1 MQIYIIF
8 FNKDE
13 KKIKMLLKSI
23 NFMFFFDLYILLLN
37 YFFMKYWIY
46 IVLFSCIISLNAN
59 AQFDAD
65 TSNLFMNSNP
75 HEKQLCFDFQ
85 SNLFLR
91 NNEYFN
97 NLYDGMTLIGTN
109 FNPSLSY
116 SFSSK
121 LLFNIGWY
129 VRFFNGRKQPTVNE
143 IFYRLRYN
151 ISPSFTLVM
160 GDIDGYAQHH
170 LIEPLMCTDYYY
182 LNPPEKGLQFLLK
195 NHRLSSDLWINWQKF
210 ILPGDNFKEEFVLGN
225 TTQLNV
231 LNTNTVGIDIPFNFT
246 AKHKGG
252 QQITSPEPLQT
263 YFNSAIGLNIYKKI
277 KNDYRIGILCYYVQ
291 FNDESPKHIKQYIDG
306 YGIYNNLYFK
316 SKAFD
321 IYCGYWYGEY
331 YYAAIGEP
339 LFQSLSQKY
348 VIYEEPVKQVIL
360 FKAQYKKSL
369 STDVPL
375 FVRFEA
381 YYDYKR
387 NYFDFS
393 YSLLIN
399 LNRRFKLIHGDL

>member
-1 MQIYIIF
+1 
-8 FNKDE
+8 
-13 KKIKMLLKSI
+13 
-23 NFMFFFDLYILLLN
+23 
-37 YFFMKYWIY
+37 
-46 IVLFSCIISLNAN
+46 
-59 AQFDAD
+59 
-65 TSNLFMNSNP
+65 
-75 HEKQLCFDFQ
+75 
-85 SNLFLR
+85 
-91 NNEYFN
+91 
-97 NLYDGMTLIGTN
+97 
-109 FNPSLSY
+109 
-116 SFSSK
+116 
-121 LLFNIGWY
+121 
-129 VRFFNGRKQPTVNE
+129 
-143 IFYRLRYN
+143 
-151 ISPSFTLVM
+151 
-160 GDIDGYAQHH
+160 
-170 LIEPLMCTDYYY
+170 
-182 LNPPEKGLQFLLK
+182 
-195 NHRLSSDLWINWQKF
+195 
-210 ILPGDNFKEEFVLGN
+210 
-225 TTQLNV
+225 
-231 LNTNTVGIDIPFNFT
+231 
-246 AKHKGG
+246 
-252 QQITSPEPLQT
+252 
-263 YFNSAIGLNIYKKI
+263 
-277 KNDYRIGILCYYVQ
+277 VQ

-321 IYCGYWYGEY
+321 IFCGYWYGEY